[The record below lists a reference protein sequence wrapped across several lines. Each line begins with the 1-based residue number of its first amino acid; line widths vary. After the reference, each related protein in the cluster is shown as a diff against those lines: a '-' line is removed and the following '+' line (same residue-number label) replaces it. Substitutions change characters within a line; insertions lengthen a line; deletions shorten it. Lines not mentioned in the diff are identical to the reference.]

1 MTGARFDR
9 PNPYLF
15 ASYAVLDPGWDE
27 HLGHLEIEGM
37 GMITFY
43 YTLLAIGYG
52 LRTLAGAI
60 VPSVLDSRDDINTE
74 MLIWIMAIFPALE
87 VFLDHC

>member
-43 YTLLAIGYG
+43 YTLLAIG
-52 LRTLAGAI
+52 LRAKD
-60 VPSVLDSRDDINTE
+60 VSRRDS
-74 MLIWIMAIFPALE
+74 AVCA
-87 VFLDHC
+87 